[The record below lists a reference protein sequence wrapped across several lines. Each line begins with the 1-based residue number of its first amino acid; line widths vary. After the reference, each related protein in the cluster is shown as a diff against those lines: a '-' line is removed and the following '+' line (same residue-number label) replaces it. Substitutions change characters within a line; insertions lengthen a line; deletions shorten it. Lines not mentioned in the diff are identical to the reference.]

1 MEVESPSVCICCGGK
16 QLGRGE
22 RGREGEGDGG
32 WIEEREADKGS
43 RQRFSDTETE
53 HHLTDKE
60 KKRKTGLSVR
70 GLEPRRKN
78 DFNVSLKS
86 IFHPN

>member
-1 MEVESPSVCICCGGK
+1 MSVFAVEGNSLGEEIEEGG
-16 QLGRGE
+16 
-22 RGREGEGDGG
+22 GEGDGG
-32 WIEEREADKGS
+32 IEEREADKGS

-60 KKRKTGLSVR
+60 KKRRTALSVR
-70 GLEPRRKN
+70 RLEPRRKN
-78 DFNVSLKS
+78 DFNVSLES